1 MELMK
6 RSGELI
12 TEQRISPGE
21 GSGRGGEDGGT
32 GRKSGMNEGGETDWS
47 SRVQPLSPAG
57 SPDRGRLHRLAAQ
70 APLGSGPGFCPNYQ
84 LCFTEEGQ
92 RGEKIS
98 LSTPTPPH
106 PTAPPTNT
114 TLV

>member
-1 MELMK
+1 
-6 RSGELI
+6 
-12 TEQRISPGE
+12 
-21 GSGRGGEDGGT
+21 
-32 GRKSGMNEGGETDWS
+32 MNEGGETDWS

-98 LSTPTPPH
+98 LSTPPSPH
-106 PTAPPTNT
+106 PHRTPHQHHPCLNSSLGPTCS
-114 TLV
+114 